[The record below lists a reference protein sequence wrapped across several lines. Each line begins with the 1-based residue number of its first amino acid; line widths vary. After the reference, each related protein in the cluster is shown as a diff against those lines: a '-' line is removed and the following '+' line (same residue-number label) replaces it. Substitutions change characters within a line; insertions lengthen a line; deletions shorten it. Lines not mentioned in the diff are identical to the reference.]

1 MGGVHAEGGSSRLRD
16 WELLR
21 VSVCIAPES
30 AISLMLYDEGEGEE
44 TRRQRPEPIAEI
56 AIRNVAISYVSFGD
70 ASSRVEARVGVVEA
84 TDSRPSA
91 ANVFRQV

>member
-1 MGGVHAEGGSSRLRD
+1 
-16 WELLR
+16 
-21 VSVCIAPES
+21 
-30 AISLMLYDEGEGEE
+30 MLYDEGDDED
-44 TRRQRPEPIAEI
+44 TCRHSPEPIAEI

-70 ASSRVEARVGVVEA
+70 ASSLVEARVGVVEA